1 MGGNMQFLR
10 CTVEMREINIGE
22 TSGEQ
27 QQKKGQHE
35 QYMERKIV
43 DGGGLMATMQPK
55 PGESIELK
63 TDSLVVYQANS
74 CLSKLHHA
82 PERKQSWCLAD
93 KESVSGEFP

>member
-43 DGGGLMATMQPK
+43 DGG
-55 PGESIELK
+55 
-63 TDSLVVYQANS
+63 
-74 CLSKLHHA
+74 
-82 PERKQSWCLAD
+82 
-93 KESVSGEFP
+93 